1 MRGLFFGFLGVFIV
15 ACNPLHTA
23 KRPDEIR
30 IETGQTVWQTN
41 GGETA
46 PADRWWTAFGDGE
59 LDQAVRAL
67 HGQNLD
73 LAAAMTRLA
82 QAKAAA
88 DLVGAFQWPSLDASG
103 SAARARGYDFMGQ
116 ENTSNQFNGAVA
128 AGYEVDAWGKISAT
142 VKAAAYD
149 HQASRF
155 DVESL
160 GTTLTAQLV
169 DLWVSLIELR
179 ASKALVERQIATNET
194 QLELVKLRYAHG
206 LTAATAVLQ
215 QERQVHATKGL
226 LPGVVARMET
236 AEHQL
241 AILLGKP
248 PRDGRALAGSQTVL
262 PEPHPLPA
270 LGVPADLLVKRPDLR
285 AEQVRVAAADERI
298 GAALA
303 EHLPSFRLQ
312 ASVGAGAQS
321 FGDLLDRWIWSLTS
335 SIVLPLID
343 GGRRGADVDRARAA
357 AEGLLVNYKATFLR
371 ALGEVEDALTLERTE
386 TEKFGHLTRELAVS
400 KTLLDETRTR
410 YLEGLSDYLP
420 VLNAIQAHQRA
431 ERSWLTAARTRL
443 SHRVRL
449 YRALGG
455 IGFADLRAGE
465 GK

>member
-1 MRGLFFGFLGVFIV
+1 MRGSVLGLAGLALL

-23 KRPDEIR
+23 QRPDEIR
-30 IETGQTVWQTN
+30 IETGQSVWQTT
-41 GGETA
+41 GGEGA
-46 PADRWWTAFGDGE
+46 PAERWWSGFADPE
-59 LDQAVRAL
+59 LDEAVRTL
-67 HGQNLD
+67 HAQNLD
-73 LAAAMTRLA
+73 LSAAMTRLA

-88 DLVGAFQWPSLDASG
+88 DLVGAALWPSVDASG
-103 SAARARGYDFMGQ
+103 SAARARGYGFTG
-116 ENTSNQFNGAVA
+116 EAETNNQFSGAVA
-128 AGYEVDAWGKISAT
+128 AGYEVDAWGKLGAT
-142 VKAAAYD
+142 AKAAAYD

-169 DLWVSLIELR
+169 DLWLTLIELR
-179 ASKALVERQIATNET
+179 AGKALVERQIETNET
-194 QLELVKLRYAHG
+194 QLELVRLRYGHG

-241 AILLGKP
+241 AVLLGRP
-248 PRDGRALAGSQTVL
+248 PREGRGMGGTKVVL
-262 PEPHPLPA
+262 PAPRPLPP
-270 LGVPADLLVKRPDLR
+270 LGVPADLLMKRPDLR
-285 AEQVRVAAADERI
+285 AARVRVAAADERV

-303 EHLPSFRLQ
+303 SHLPSFRLQ

-321 FGDLLDRWIWSLTS
+321 FSDLLDRWIWSLTS
-335 SIVLPLID
+335 SVVIPLID
-343 GGRRGADVDRARAA
+343 GGRRRAEVDRARAA
-357 AEGLLVNYKATFLR
+357 TEGLLVNFKATYLR

-386 TEKFGHLTRELAVS
+386 AQRLEHLARELATA

-420 VLNAIQAHQRA
+420 VLTAIQAHQRA
-431 ERSWLTAARTRL
+431 ERTWLTAARTRL

-455 IGFADLRAGE
+455 VSFATLRAGGGE
-465 GK
+465 